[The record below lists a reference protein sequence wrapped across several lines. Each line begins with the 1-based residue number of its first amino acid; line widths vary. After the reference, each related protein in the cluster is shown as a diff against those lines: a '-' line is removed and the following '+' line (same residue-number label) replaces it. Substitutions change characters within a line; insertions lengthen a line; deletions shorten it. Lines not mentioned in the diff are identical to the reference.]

1 LGCFEWAI
9 LRGQTVS
16 IVLKNRH
23 LISFCKRAQVGREA
37 FNIDRYLHCKQ
48 KCLFT
53 FSPYD
58 MPIWRRL
65 HLMFAKLIT
74 CFNRKRSFRLLY
86 QPTVDDC
93 WLACDDATR
102 DGS

>member
-1 LGCFEWAI
+1 MGHSQRSNCFDCVKEP
-9 LRGQTVS
+9 
-16 IVLKNRH
+16 
-23 LISFCKRAQVGREA
+23 
-37 FNIDRYLHCKQ
+37 
-48 KCLFT
+48 

-74 CFNRKRSFRLLY
+74 CFSRKRSFRLLY